1 MSQTTNNISNLESKL
16 QLLENYLNQLESQL
30 IRAQRLASMGT
41 MTAILAHEFNNIL
54 TPIVSYAKYALSRND
69 PELHRKALER
79 AYHNGTE
86 ASEICKQILK
96 FARGENSDAYCNVDD
111 VVHSTLKCLTRK
123 PEKDNIKL
131 ILDIDKD
138 VSANIQPNLLQQVL
152 YNLIINAR
160 NAMLGRG
167 GTLKISAKQKNDYA
181 YIQVSDTGKG
191 IPPEIID
198 KIFDPFFSTQKTED
212 DENAENQKQGGAG
225 LGLAVSK
232 HIIEKS
238 QGSIDV
244 TSEPGKGTT
253 FTIILPIPVKKN
265 PEQ

>member
-86 ASEICKQILK
+86 AAEICKQILK
-96 FARGENSDAYCNVDD
+96 FARGEDVESECNIASVI
-111 VVHSTLKCLTRK
+111 HSTLKCLTRN

-131 ILDIDKD
+131 ILELDENL
-138 VSANIQPNLLQQVL
+138 SAAIQPNLLQQVL

-160 NAMLGRG
+160 NAMLGKG
-167 GTLKISAKQKNDYA
+167 GTLKISAKRKNNYA

-191 IPPEIID
+191 IDPKIID
-198 KIFDPFFSTQKTED
+198 KIFDPFFSTQKTD
-212 DENAENQKQGGAG
+212 NDNPSNRHGGSG
-225 LGLAVSK
+225 LGLSVSK

-238 QGSIDV
+238 SGSIDV
-244 TSEPGKGTT
+244 TSTLGKGTT
-253 FTIILPIPVKKN
+253 FTIMLPIKRKQDN
-265 PEQ
+265 QND